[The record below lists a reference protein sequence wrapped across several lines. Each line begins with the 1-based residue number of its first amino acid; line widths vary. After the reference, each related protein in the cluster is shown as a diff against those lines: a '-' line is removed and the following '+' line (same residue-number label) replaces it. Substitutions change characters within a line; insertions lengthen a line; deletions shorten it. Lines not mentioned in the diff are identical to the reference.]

1 MAEKPLEPV
10 YAIWGED
17 RAKVERA
24 VARLIGRVESEG
36 GLPAERYDATEIPS
50 SEVVGACEALSLA
63 GIRLVV
69 LEQASELKS
78 ADARPIV
85 DYLANPNPGTCL
97 AIVSSTPPPGQLLEA
112 VKRVGSELVYGPGTK
127 ATRKERMAWQVAH
140 VEQEVGR
147 FGAAIAPDAARA
159 VVERVVVDRPE
170 AHKSGANS
178 LQLTQE
184 SRKLAAAAAGQ
195 RIDSSMVAD
204 LVAIHPD
211 ARAYLLS
218 DALLAGK
225 SSDSLRLLDELATGD
240 DPVAPIVIQATL
252 ARQLRAVVEAC
263 ALGPG
268 ADVDAVSEVTG
279 QSGFPA
285 RKTLDQ
291 SRAISQPA
299 AERAFARVA
308 ALELE
313 LRVSAARELGRS
325 RDDGERLVIERAA
338 RDVIEIVRA
347 DAADPRAGVG
357 AA

>member
-1 MAEKPLEPV
+1 
-10 YAIWGED
+10 
-17 RAKVERA
+17 
-24 VARLIGRVESEG
+24 
-36 GLPAERYDATEIPS
+36 
-50 SEVVGACEALSLA
+50 
-63 GIRLVV
+63 
-69 LEQASELKS
+69 
-78 ADARPIV
+78 
-85 DYLANPNPGTCL
+85 
-97 AIVSSTPPPGQLLEA
+97 
-112 VKRVGSELVYGPGTK
+112 
-127 ATRKERMAWQVAH
+127 MAWQVAH